1 MATMEEIRNLASDAA
16 QSAAKTAR
24 YVALVSKKRVEI
36 AREQEKIRRLYA
48 KLGKVYYK
56 DYVTDEEPD
65 EAEYAPICNAI
76 SDSFRRINT
85 LKEELSDAKDAYRTD
100 KEDEELSRGVV
111 ILPVDEPEKEPEV
124 VVKSEEAPKAEP
136 EAASEEPAAAPADAE
151 YTGFYDPREAS

>member
-24 YVALVSKKRVEI
+24 YIALVSKKRVEI

-65 EAEYAPICNAI
+65 DAEYAPICNAI

-85 LKEELSDAKDAYRTD
+85 LKEELSDAKDAYRAD

-124 VVKSEEAPKAEP
+124 VVKTEEAPKAEP
-136 EAASEEPAAAPADAE
+136 EAASEEPAAAPTDAE
-151 YTGFYDPREAS
+151 

>member
-24 YVALVSKKRVEI
+24 YIALVSKKRVEI
-36 AREQEKIRRLYA
+36 AREQERIRRLYA

-65 EAEYAPICNAI
+65 DAEYAPICNAI

-85 LKEELSDAKDAYRTD
+85 LKEELSDAKDAYRAD
-100 KEDEELSRGVV
+100 KEEEELSRGVV

-124 VVKSEEAPKAEP
+124 VVKTEEAPKAEP
-136 EAASEEPAAAPADAE
+136 EAASEEPAAAPTDAE
-151 YTGFYDPREAS
+151 

>member
-65 EAEYAPICNAI
+65 EAEYAPLCNAI

-85 LKEELSDAKDAYRTD
+85 LKEELSDAKDAYRAD

-124 VVKSEEAPKAEP
+124 VVKAEEAPKAEP
-136 EAASEEPAAAPADAE
+136 EAASEESAAAPADAE
-151 YTGFYDPREAS
+151 

>member
-85 LKEELSDAKDAYRTD
+85 LKEELSDAKDAYRAD

-151 YTGFYDPREAS
+151 

>member
-24 YVALVSKKRVEI
+24 YIALVSKKRVEI

-65 EAEYAPICNAI
+65 DAEYAPICNAI

-85 LKEELSDAKDAYRTD
+85 LKEELSDAKDAYRAD

-124 VVKSEEAPKAEP
+124 VVKTEEAPKAEP
-136 EAASEEPAAAPADAE
+136 EAASEEPAAAPVDAE
-151 YTGFYDPREAS
+151 

>member
-24 YVALVSKKRVEI
+24 YIALVSKKRVEI
-36 AREQEKIRRLYA
+36 AREQERIRRLYA

-65 EAEYAPICNAI
+65 DAEDAPISNAI

-85 LKEELSDAKDAYRTD
+85 LKEELSDAKDAYRAD

-124 VVKSEEAPKAEP
+124 VVKTEEAPKAEP
-136 EAASEEPAAAPADAE
+136 EAACEAAAKPADAE
-151 YTGFYDPREAS
+151 

>member
-65 EAEYAPICNAI
+65 EAEYAPLCNAI

-85 LKEELSDAKDAYRTD
+85 LKEELSDAKDAYRAD

-124 VVKSEEAPKAEP
+124 VVKTEEAPKAEP

-151 YTGFYDPREAS
+151 

>member
-24 YVALVSKKRVEI
+24 YIALVSKKRVEI

-65 EAEYAPICNAI
+65 DAEYAPICNAI

-85 LKEELSDAKDAYRTD
+85 LKEELSDAKDAYRAD

-111 ILPVDEPEKEPEV
+111 ILPVDEPEV
-124 VVKSEEAPKAEP
+124 VVKTEEAPKAEP
-136 EAASEEPAAAPADAE
+136 EAACEAAAKPADAE
-151 YTGFYDPREAS
+151 

>member
-65 EAEYAPICNAI
+65 EAEYAPLCNAI

-85 LKEELSDAKDAYRTD
+85 LKEELSDAKDAYRAD

-124 VVKSEEAPKAEP
+124 VVKAGEAPKAEP

-151 YTGFYDPREAS
+151 

>member
-24 YVALVSKKRVEI
+24 YIALVSKKRVEI
-36 AREQEKIRRLYA
+36 AREQERIRRLYA

-65 EAEYAPICNAI
+65 DAEYAPICNAI

-85 LKEELSDAKDAYRTD
+85 LKEELSDAKDAYRAD
-100 KEDEELSRGVV
+100 KEEEELSRGVV

-124 VVKSEEAPKAEP
+124 VVKTEEAPKAEP
-136 EAASEEPAAAPADAE
+136 EAASAEPAAAPAGAE
-151 YTGFYDPREAS
+151 

>member
-16 QSAAKTAR
+16 QSAAKTAH
-24 YVALVSKKRVEI
+24 YIALVSKKRVEI

-65 EAEYAPICNAI
+65 DAEYAPICNAI

-85 LKEELSDAKDAYRTD
+85 LKEELSDAKDAYRAD

-111 ILPVDEPEKEPEV
+111 ILPVDEQEKEPEV
-124 VVKSEEAPKAEP
+124 VVKTEEAPKAEP
-136 EAASEEPAAAPADAE
+136 EAACEAAAKPADAE
-151 YTGFYDPREAS
+151 

>member
-1 MATMEEIRNLASDAA
+1 M
-16 QSAAKTAR
+16 KT
-24 YVALVSKKRVEI
+24 VSYQEY

-85 LKEELSDAKDAYRTD
+85 LKEELSDAKDAYRAD

-124 VVKSEEAPKAEP
+124 VVKTEEAPKAEP
-136 EAASEEPAAAPADAE
+136 EAACEAAAKPADAE
-151 YTGFYDPREAS
+151 

>member
-24 YVALVSKKRVEI
+24 YIALVSKKRVEI

-65 EAEYAPICNAI
+65 DAEYAPICNAI

-85 LKEELSDAKDAYRTD
+85 LKEELSDAKDAYRAD
-100 KEDEELSRGVV
+100 KEEEELSRGVV

-124 VVKSEEAPKAEP
+124 VVKAGEAPKAEP

-151 YTGFYDPREAS
+151 

>member
-24 YVALVSKKRVEI
+24 YIALVSKKRVEI
-36 AREQEKIRRLYA
+36 AREQERIRRLYA

-65 EAEYAPICNAI
+65 DAEYAPICNAI

-85 LKEELSDAKDAYRTD
+85 LKEELSDAKDAYRAD
-100 KEDEELSRGVV
+100 KEEEELSRGVV
-111 ILPVDEPEKEPEV
+111 ILPADEPEKEPEV
-124 VVKSEEAPKAEP
+124 VVKTEEAPKAEP
-136 EAASEEPAAAPADAE
+136 EAASEEPAAAPTDAE
-151 YTGFYDPREAS
+151 